1 MLLSASVGKSRRA
14 IGDGASGRIFVSF
27 HPDCSEP
34 RAHWGAGRGSA
45 EQRESPVKGS
55 QRPPQ
60 HDFQVG
66 GLTVALMG
74 IFFIGS
80 VTELQQTP
88 MVGQADA

>member
-27 HPDCSEP
+27 HPLL
-34 RAHWGAGRGSA
+34 GAESPLARDAEARSNGS
-45 EQRESPVKGS
+45 RPVKGS

-66 GLTVALMG
+66 GLTVAPMG
-74 IFFIGS
+74 ISASLVLFFS
-80 VTELQQTP
+80 
-88 MVGQADA
+88 

>member
-27 HPDCSEP
+27 HQTARSREP
-34 RAHWGAGRGSA
+34 IGARDAEARSNGS
-45 EQRESPVKGS
+45 RPVKGS

-66 GLTVALMG
+66 GLTVAPMG
-74 IFFIGS
+74 ISASLVLFFS
-80 VTELQQTP
+80 
-88 MVGQADA
+88 